1 MNKTLYD
8 ETFYETVADLN
19 YPSAKLVA
27 PVVCELVSPKS
38 VIDFG
43 CAVGS
48 WLRAFDECGPL
59 DRMLGLDGEW
69 LKGKRLLI
77 PEECIE
83 YADFTERYEL
93 PEGVRFDLAVCLEVA
108 EHIDEASGEILLD
121 NLVKASDVVLFSAA
135 IPLQGGTGHINE
147 QWQSYWI
154 HKFELRNYI
163 CLDALRPLF
172 WDKPEAGIY
181 RQNMF
186 LFVNKETV
194 GSYPNLQKFIGLDTI
209 IDVVHPLFRGV
220 EGKHIRLF
228 DLLSEWIL
236 DELSGRRMAAYLEQ
250 QEIRKVAI
258 YGMGGIGNI
267 LLKLLSGTQI
277 HVKYVIDRAQKEIPG
292 VSCFPLSDSVK
303 LPPVQAVIV
312 TPIWDFDAIKNG
324 LEAKLDSQILNFED
338 LVSKL

>member
-209 IDVVHPLFRGV
+209 RCAG
-220 EGKHIRLF
+220 
-228 DLLSEWIL
+228 
-236 DELSGRRMAAYLEQ
+236 
-250 QEIRKVAI
+250 
-258 YGMGGIGNI
+258 
-267 LLKLLSGTQI
+267 
-277 HVKYVIDRAQKEIPG
+277 
-292 VSCFPLSDSVK
+292 
-303 LPPVQAVIV
+303 
-312 TPIWDFDAIKNG
+312 
-324 LEAKLDSQILNFED
+324 
-338 LVSKL
+338 